1 MAVRKKADLVK
12 ENAALLGA
20 LKALVGA
27 GPIKRCHNG
36 DWSCADAVNY
46 CIVRRAE
53 RAIAAAEGREE
64 ELKGLDNA

>member
-1 MAVRKKADLVK
+1 MAVRKTADLVK

-27 GPIKRCHNG
+27 EPIKRCHNG
-36 DWSCADAVNY
+36 HWSCADAVNY

-53 RAIAAAEGREE
+53 RAIAVTEGR
-64 ELKGLDNA
+64 KAQD